1 MREIARR
8 SDKDRRDLFGVAAQ
22 RMGVHAAIVEKDF
35 WVCWVLDYLF
45 QEIPWK
51 ERLAFKGGTSLSKA
65 YGAIQRFSEDID
77 LILDWRVLGYS
88 SEEPNAPRSVSRQE
102 VFCDEANRR
111 TAEYLL
117 RDFVPQI
124 TLGLSERVGRSMP
137 VEARGQDVLIRYPRA
152 FTLAAVQPTLRLEI
166 GPIAAWKPNAP
177 RNIRPYAAEQVPEVF
192 KQSTTTVPT
201 ISAERTFWE
210 KATILHQEAHRS
222 AEKPLPPRYSRHY
235 YDLYRMTLLPIRE
248 RALERIDLLKEVA
261 DFKTRFYR
269 CPWARYEEAKPG
281 SLRLLPPSYHEKEL
295 RKDYAAMAEML
306 FGDIP
311 SLDNIIE
318 GLGGLEAAINAMRTG
333 DG

>member
-1 MREIARR
+1 MRRIDAP
-8 SDKDRRDLFGVAAQ
+8 Q
-22 RMGVHAAIVEKDF
+22 
-35 WVCWVLDYLF
+35 
-45 QEIPWK
+45 
-51 ERLAFKGGTSLSKA
+51 SL
-65 YGAIQRFSEDID
+65 
-77 LILDWRVLGYS
+77 
-88 SEEPNAPRSVSRQE
+88 
-102 VFCDEANRR
+102 
-111 TAEYLL
+111 LL

-137 VEARGQDVLIRYPRA
+137 VEARGRTSSFAILERSLLPRSSRR
-152 FTLAAVQPTLRLEI
+152 FRLEI

-177 RNIRPYAAEQVPEVF
+177 RDIRPYAAEQVPEVF

-222 AEKPLPPRYSRHY
+222 AEKLLPPRYSRHY
-235 YDLYRMTLLPIRE
+235 YDLYRMALLPIRE

-261 DFKTRFYR
+261 EFKTRFYR

-311 SLDNIIE
+311 SFDNIME
-318 GLGGLEAAINAMRTG
+318 GLGRLEAAINAMRTG